1 MLGNSRHLWLW
12 DYEAAACEL
21 TAAGFRNVR
30 RAQLGIRRSLV
41 SRKSKTK
48 DVGPDASAW
57 NAYDNKFSNCN
68 PALNP
73 PYHGANLVAASMWPQ
88 GVSGELASAVRWE
101 MRYKT
106 TRQVSPSPLGGNRR
120 SGRVEAQRDYLLG
133 LICRSFYLIRRTPD
147 LTLLEIQERLIHN
160 CGERFSISVLWRVF
174 DAMASRLKRMA
185 RSVCKRVYRDRR
197 LISLL
202 VL

>member
-1 MLGNSRHLWLW
+1 
-12 DYEAAACEL
+12 
-21 TAAGFRNVR
+21 
-30 RAQLGIRRSLV
+30 
-41 SRKSKTK
+41 
-48 DVGPDASAW
+48 
-57 NAYDNKFSNCN
+57 
-68 PALNP
+68 
-73 PYHGANLVAASMWPQ
+73 
-88 GVSGELASAVRWE
+88 

-197 LISLL
+197 LIQSACLMTFRAEKARRNRWERVAAL
-202 VL
+202 SSAARVGSGVC